1 MSGFVLILILCV
13 GFVLASR
20 KGIINSVDLKD
31 LDTFKYSQNPAGN
44 QDLLSALIN
53 PNRFRLAC

>member
-1 MSGFVLILILCV
+1 MSGFILILILCV

-44 QDLLSALIN
+44 QDSLSALIN
-53 PNRFRLAC
+53 SNRF